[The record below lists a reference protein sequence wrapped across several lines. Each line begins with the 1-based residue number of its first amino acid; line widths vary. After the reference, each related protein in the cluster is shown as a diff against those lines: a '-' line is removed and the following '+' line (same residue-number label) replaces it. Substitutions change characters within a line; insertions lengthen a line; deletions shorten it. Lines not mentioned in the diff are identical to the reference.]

1 MVAPLA
7 LELAV
12 QVPLGLGVGV
22 GALVFLQS
30 LDGVG
35 FEGAAFDVT
44 FKMLLLQLDLTFVTL
59 IAVVVSHVGCQGVSR
74 RPVCKGWLFIT
85 FGLLKLKKD
94 YDLPS

>member
-35 FEGAAFDVT
+35 FEGAAFDIT
-44 FKMLLLQLDLTFVTL
+44 FKMLLLQLDLTFGVTL
-59 IAVVVSHVGCQGVSR
+59 IAVVVSHVGCQGESTS
-74 RPVCKGWLFIT
+74 PVCNLWFIKT
-85 FGLLKLKKD
+85 QEG
-94 YDLPS
+94 